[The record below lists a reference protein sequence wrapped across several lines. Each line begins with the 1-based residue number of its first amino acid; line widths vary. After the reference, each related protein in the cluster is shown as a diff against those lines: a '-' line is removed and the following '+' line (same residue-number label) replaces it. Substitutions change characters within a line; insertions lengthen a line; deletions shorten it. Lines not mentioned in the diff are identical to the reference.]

1 MTSVRSTNPPRRLPP
16 VMPALALLL
25 LVAAACGGGSR
36 GGPTSPSP
44 ANPVSG
50 SGAGRS
56 IQADPS
62 FASVVQE
69 IFERRGCT
77 QAGCHNN
84 AIASGLTLARGA
96 SYAALVNVRAANEP
110 IVRVMPGNAD
120 GSYLVIKLEGR
131 QAVGARMP
139 LGGAPLDE
147 IDLANIKNWIN
158 QGAKNN

>member
-1 MTSVRSTNPPRRLPP
+1 MTRTCSTRPSRWQRAIA
-16 VMPALALLL
+16 PALLASLFI
-25 LVAAACGGGSR
+25 AAACGGGGRSS
-36 GGPTSPSP
+36 PTSPSP
-44 ANPVSG
+44 ANPGPGTG
-50 SGAGRS
+50 SGRT

-62 FASVVQE
+62 FASVIQE

-77 QAGCHNN
+77 QSGCHNN
-84 AIASGLTLARGA
+84 ATVSGLTLARGA

-110 IVRVMPGNAD
+110 IVRVIPGNAD

>member
-1 MTSVRSTNPPRRLPP
+1 MRVRATNSPRRLR
-16 VMPALALLL
+16 VVAPALALLPVL
-25 LVAAACGGGSR
+25 AVACGGGS
-36 GGPTSPSP
+36 GGSPTSPSP
-44 ANPVSG
+44 ANPAPG
-50 SGAGRS
+50 SGAARS

-77 QAGCHNN
+77 QTGCHNN
-84 AIASGLTLARGA
+84 ATVSGLTLARGA

-110 IVRVMPGNAD
+110 IVRVIPGNAD

>member
-1 MTSVRSTNPPRRLPP
+1 MSVRSTNPSRRLRP
-16 VMPALALLL
+16 VTPALGFLLL
-25 LVAAACGGGSR
+25 IAAACGGGRS
-36 GGPTSPSP
+36 GSPTSPSP
-44 ANPVSG
+44 ANPAPG
-50 SGAGRS
+50 SGAARS

-62 FASVVQE
+62 FAAVIQE

-84 AIASGLTLARGA
+84 ATASGLTLARGA

-110 IVRVMPGNAD
+110 IVRVIPGNAD

-131 QAVGARMP
+131 QVVGARMP
-139 LGGAPLDE
+139 LGGTPLDD
-147 IDLANIKNWIN
+147 IDLTNIKNWIN

>member
-1 MTSVRSTNPPRRLPP
+1 MMRAWSSRFSRRRRAL
-16 VMPALALLL
+16 VPALAVPL
-25 LVAAACGGGSR
+25 LVVSACGSGGGSS
-36 GGPTSPSP
+36 PTSPSP
-44 ANPVSG
+44 ANPG
-50 SGAGRS
+50 PGTGGGRT

-84 AIASGLTLARGA
+84 ATVSGLTLARGA

-110 IVRVMPGNAD
+110 IVRVIPGNAD

-139 LGGAPLDE
+139 LVGAPLDE
-147 IDLANIKNWIN
+147 IDLTNIKNWIN

>member
-1 MTSVRSTNPPRRLPP
+1 MQACPTRPACRWRAA
-16 VMPALALLL
+16 ALALAVPLL
-25 LVAAACGGGSR
+25 TAPACGGGDGSS
-36 GGPTSPSP
+36 PTSPSP
-44 ANPVSG
+44 ANPG
-50 SGAGRS
+50 PGAGGGRT

-62 FASVVQE
+62 FSSVVQE

-84 AIASGLTLARGA
+84 ATVSGLTLARGA

-110 IVRVMPGNAD
+110 IVRVIPGNAD

-139 LGGAPLDE
+139 LAGAPLDE
-147 IDLANIKNWIN
+147 IDLTNIKNWIN

>member
-1 MTSVRSTNPPRRLPP
+1 MMSVGSANPPRRVRPLA
-16 VMPALALLL
+16 PALAMCLLT
-25 LVAAACGGGSR
+25 ASCGGGS
-36 GGPTSPSP
+36 GGSPTSPSP
-44 ANPVSG
+44 ANPAPG
-50 SGAGRS
+50 SGAARS

-62 FASVVQE
+62 FAAVVQE
-69 IFERRGCT
+69 IFDRRGCT

-84 AIASGLTLARGA
+84 ATVSGLTLARGA

-110 IVRVMPGNAD
+110 IVRVIPGNAD

-131 QAVGARMP
+131 QAVGVRMP
-139 LGGAPLDE
+139 FGGAPLDE